1 MEVKP
6 VIIRN
11 TIINEAEV
19 AEDLQVSKK
28 QAKDWLRRLEIEGSL
43 KKKRK
48 LPGYIIASERQEKLI
63 KNIEEE

>member
-48 LPGYIIASERQEKLI
+48 LPGYMVSYFRESD
-63 KNIEEE
+63 